1 MRNARQ
7 GFTVIELMIV
17 VAVIALLAVAL
28 LPNLTGAQRSANISA
43 VESGLTRAARAQQTF
58 YTRCNTYFHEN
69 QTDCFDTGE
78 DAHEVWNHIAQ
89 FDCAS
94 NINVTF
100 GEGERVNCGDEAH
113 HTSGATRLY
122 HITLDNTA
130 KAGDCP

>member
-43 VESGLTRAARAQQTF
+43 IESVLTRAASAQQMF
-58 YTRCNTYFHEN
+58 YTRCNTYWHEN

-78 DAHEVWNHIAQ
+78 DADEVWDSIVQ
-89 FDCAS
+89 FDSPS
-94 NINVTF
+94 NIDVTF
-100 GEGERVNCGDEAH
+100 VEGNTANFCVEAYH
-113 HTSGATRLY
+113 NSEPTRLY
-122 HITLDNTA
+122 HITLGVTA
-130 KAGDCP
+130 RAGECP